1 VIVVAVDAGGS
12 IYWETTMENQLESGF
27 QRLRGNVGPAQYFAL
42 GFGCIIGSGWVII
55 AGDWLQAAGPG
66 GAILGFLLGGAVIA
80 MVGACYAELTSQ
92 VPEAGSEFAYARRV
106 FGERTAFAV
115 GWFLLLYFL
124 AVSVFEGLAIAWIL
138 ELIWPQTRSTNLYSL
153 FDQQVPFS
161 AIVIGTIGAIAI
173 AAINFVGVGA
183 AARLQSVLTY
193 SFLAIA
199 IALLGWLIPH
209 GSVENA
215 LPFFKGSGD
224 TPWYYGTLWIF
235 ATCAF
240 LLNGFQ
246 AIPQVVE
253 ERSSNVS
260 LSQVARLIVMSIV
273 AGVAFY
279 CFVIVANSV
288 AVPWTR
294 LAGAEMATVTS
305 VKTLPWG
312 NQLAVVLLLVTVAS
326 LIKTWNGMVMMAAR
340 LMVAMARAGA
350 LPAGFAML
358 DQRFG
363 SPARALLFIAF
374 INIAGLFLG
383 RGAIIPI
390 INMCSMTLTLTFI
403 LCCTAVILLRR
414 RGGSTAPYTVP
425 GGTPAIIFTL
435 IAATTMAITAFA
447 APIINTPGSVPTEY
461 ILLVGWSAAGAVFA
475 WLTVKSRGKRLVTE
489 ARI

>member
-1 VIVVAVDAGGS
+1 
-12 IYWETTMENQLESGF
+12 MEKQLESGF
-27 QRLRGNVGPAQYFAL
+27 QRLRGNVGRTQYFAL
-42 GFGCIIGSGWVII
+42 GFGCIIGSGWVVI
-55 AGDWLQAAGPG
+55 AGDWLEAAGPG

-80 MVGACYAELTSQ
+80 LVGACYAELTSQ

-115 GWFLLLYFL
+115 GWFLLLYFI
-124 AVSVFEGLAIAWIL
+124 AVAVFEGLALAWIF
-138 ELIWPQTRSTNLYSL
+138 ELIWPLTRSADLYTT
-153 FDQQVPFS
+153 FGQQVPLG
-161 AIVIGTIGAIAI
+161 AIVIGATVAIAI
-173 AAINFVGVGA
+173 AAINFLGVGA

-193 SFLAIA
+193 GFLAVA
-199 IALLGWLIPH
+199 IALLGWLIPL
-209 GSVENA
+209 GSFENA
-215 LPFFKGSGD
+215 QPLFKGPGD

-253 ERSSNVS
+253 ERSSSVS
-260 LSQVARLIVMSIV
+260 LAHVAGLIVVSIV

-279 CFVIVANSV
+279 CFVILANSV
-288 AVPWTR
+288 AVPWTK
-294 LAGAEMATVTS
+294 LAGTEMATVTA

-312 NQLAVVLLLVTVAS
+312 NQLAVVLLLAAAAS

-350 LPAGFAML
+350 LPASFATL

-363 SPARALLFIAF
+363 SPARALLFIA
-374 INIAGLFLG
+374 IMNVAGLLLG

-403 LCCTAVILLRR
+403 MCCTAVILLRR
-414 RGGSTAPYTVP
+414 RGGAPAPFTVP
-425 GGTPAIIFTL
+425 GGTSVILLTL
-435 IAATTMAITAFA
+435 LAATAMAITAFA
-447 APIINTPGSVPTEY
+447 SPIFNNPGSIPTEY
-461 ILLVGWSAAGAVFA
+461 ILLVVWSAAGAVFA
-475 WLTVKSRGKRLVTE
+475 WLTVKSRGNRVVAE
-489 ARI
+489 GRV